1 MNSYDLTGISE
12 RIESSIYLIRSEKV
26 ILDHDLAS
34 LYGVSTKSLIQSVK
48 RNLERFPQDFMF
60 QLTNR
65 EFAIL
70 RSQIVTSRWGGRRLP
85 RYAFT
90 E

>member
-1 MNSYDLTGISE
+1 MKSRTQSLVPSE

-70 RSQIVTSRWGGRRLP
+70 RSQIVTSNPATRRL
-85 RYAFT
+85 
-90 E
+90 